1 MMSPKDVPSMAP
13 GWLPWVPVAT
23 HSTYRHSAPVHILGD
38 TDTVSFKWGPEQDR
52 DSQEMKPAVH
62 AALALRPGR

>member
-23 HSTYRHSAPVHILGD
+23 HSTYRHSAPVH
-38 TDTVSFKWGPEQDR
+38 VSFKWGPEQDR